1 MFRNREFKQLIY
13 ISILVIII
21 EIFMALIIGDIIYI
35 GAHTGKS
42 VYIAGSIMII
52 VGYVVYVIAFTVKRY
67 KKISKFSGWLFKLQ
81 GNDSDT
87 ISSYVEELKKLN
99 DGEVRFDEYTEG
111 ELSILQNEIHKV
123 TVRMIELNQRLL
135 MDKTYLADTLADIS
149 HQLKTP
155 MTSMMVMSDLLN
167 DGQLSDEKREE
178 FTRNIQNQLGRMEW
192 LLTTLLRM
200 SKLDAGTMKLNIE
213 QVEAKGL
220 IEKSVQHLLI
230 PIELKNQTIS
240 IGRDDNDKDSPLLLN
255 VDENWTVEAISNIV
269 KNCMEHTGEGG
280 MISISYGKNPLYS
293 YITIKDN
300 GAGINEQDLPH
311 IFERF
316 YKGKNAGK
324 DSVGIGLAFAKQII
338 NMENGTIEVTSREEE
353 GSSFLIKFYR

>member
-35 GAHTGKS
+35 GANTGKS
-42 VYIAGSIMII
+42 VYIVGSIMII

-135 MDKTYLADTLADIS
+135 MDKTYLADTLQIY
-149 HQLKTP
+149 H
-155 MTSMMVMSDLLN
+155 
-167 DGQLSDEKREE
+167 
-178 FTRNIQNQLGRMEW
+178 
-192 LLTTLLRM
+192 
-200 SKLDAGTMKLNIE
+200 
-213 QVEAKGL
+213 
-220 IEKSVQHLLI
+220 
-230 PIELKNQTIS
+230 
-240 IGRDDNDKDSPLLLN
+240 
-255 VDENWTVEAISNIV
+255 
-269 KNCMEHTGEGG
+269 
-280 MISISYGKNPLYS
+280 
-293 YITIKDN
+293 
-300 GAGINEQDLPH
+300 IN
-311 IFERF
+311 
-316 YKGKNAGK
+316 
-324 DSVGIGLAFAKQII
+324 
-338 NMENGTIEVTSREEE
+338 
-353 GSSFLIKFYR
+353 